1 MPAKGEIV
9 GTCIRPGCPNDV
21 RHPSRLYCGPACSK
35 IMARRNSAASLK
47 ANKPGV
53 RDYDPGMRTCL
64 GYRCGKP
71 FLSSS
76 KANRICPHCKKNQAT
91 SVPMRTP
98 PGCKAD
104 DEE

>member
-9 GTCIRPGCPNDV
+9 GTCTRPGCPNDV

-35 IMARRNSAASLK
+35 IVARRKSSASQK

-53 RDYDPGMRTCL
+53 RDYDPGMRNCL
-64 GYRCGKP
+64 GCGKD
-71 FLSSS
+71 FMSSS
-76 KANRICPHCKKNQAT
+76 NRNRICPHCTKNQAT

-104 DEE
+104 EE